1 MKNSFIKIL
10 LLIALSFSNLNGQVY
25 EFDSETNT
33 HRIIKDKNYI
43 IETVFNSST
52 GEFKFTRGGYYSGKK
67 SFTVDFEFNSNF
79 KNDSIKKNL
88 YTKTKKWEKV
98 SSTKQT
104 LQGKWLMAGRVT
116 DEGEKRRDL
125 NRSRKTMKILM
136 DGFFQWIAFDIS
148 NFRFFGS
155 GGGSYNTEYE
165 KNPEKG
171 GYTEKIQF
179 FSRDNNKVGLILPFE
194 YDRRGEDWYHT
205 GLNSKG
211 GELHEIWSFRK

>member
-1 MKNSFIKIL
+1 MKNLFIKIL

-67 SFTVDFEFNSNF
+67 SFAVDFEFNSNF

-104 LQGKWLMAGRVT
+104 LHGKWLMAGRVT

-125 NRSRKTMKILM
+125 NRSRKTMKILI
-136 DGFFQWIAFDIS
+136 DGFFQWIAFDTS
-148 NFRFFGS
+148 NFRFYGS

-165 KNPEKG
+165 NNREKG
-171 GYTEKIQF
+171 GYIEKLQF
-179 FSRDNNKVGLILPFE
+179 FSRDNKKVGLILPFE
-194 YDRRGEDWYHT
+194 YNLRGEDWYHK

-211 GELHEIWSFRK
+211 GALHEIWHFRK